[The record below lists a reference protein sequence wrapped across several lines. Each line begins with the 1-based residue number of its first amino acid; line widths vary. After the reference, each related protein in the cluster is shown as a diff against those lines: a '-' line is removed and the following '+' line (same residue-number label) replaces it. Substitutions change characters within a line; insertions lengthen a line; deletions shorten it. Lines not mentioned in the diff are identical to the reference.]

1 VGPLTTSLAE
11 VQQVKL
17 ATVGVFFLL
26 VVSGCGTIPPLSD
39 AAVEDNYQAGQKPP
53 SAEVRIYVLPP
64 LDRTSLG
71 NFEVEGRVMAGYA
84 SAQTTVV
91 GWVSKTRFVAFDAK
105 PGVLYLKWGPAVNY
119 KDQAQYFQTSRGQTL
134 AVRPVAANNGAMFGL
149 VGAAVAA
156 MANDGTPAFE
166 FVEPDELARFLNG
179 KHLSSMT
186 PEAAALFQQK

>member
-1 VGPLTTSLAE
+1 M
-11 VQQVKL
+11 VKM
-17 ATVGVFFLL
+17 AIVGVFFLF

-39 AAVEDNYQAGQKPP
+39 AAVEDHYQASKKPP
-53 SAEVRIYVLPP
+53 SAEVRVYVLPP

-91 GWVSKTRFVAFDAK
+91 GWVSKTRFVAFDAE

-134 AVRPVAANNGAMFGL
+134 AVRPVAAKNGAMFGL

-156 MANDGTPAFE
+156 AATDGTPAFE
-166 FVEPDELARFLNG
+166 FVEPDELARSLNG

-186 PEAAALFQQK
+186 PEAAALFQQR